1 MKVYVKRNR
10 ILTKPELKKL
20 SSALSIVEKKEFAR
34 IAGISYP
41 TVFRAV
47 EGLELQFGVAN
58 KILRASEIVLLESI
72 KK

>member
-58 KILRASEIVLLESI
+58 KILRAAEIVILEGGQ
-72 KK
+72 K

>member
-1 MKVYVKRNR
+1 M
-10 ILTKPELKKL
+10 ID
-20 SSALSIVEKKEFAR
+20 ALSIVEKKEFAR

-58 KILRASEIVLLESI
+58 KILRAAEIVLLQSI

>member
-1 MKVYVKRNR
+1 MKIYVKRNR

-58 KILRASEIVLLESI
+58 KILRAAEIVILEGGR
-72 KK
+72 K

>member
-1 MKVYVKRNR
+1 MKTYQKRNR

-58 KILRASEIVLLESI
+58 KILRAAEIVILEGGR
-72 KK
+72 K

>member
-1 MKVYVKRNR
+1 MKTYQKRNR

-58 KILRASEIVLLESI
+58 KILKASEIVLLQSI

>member
-1 MKVYVKRNR
+1 MKTYQKRNR
-10 ILTKPELKKL
+10 TLTKPELKKL

-58 KILRASEIVLLESI
+58 KILRASEIVILEGGR
-72 KK
+72 K